1 MFKGQEF
8 LIINLILMSLIPKSH
23 PRAKSLLIREKLV
36 FGFDHGL
43 VAKEGL
49 LAQGRGEAFDYLL
62 GEKTGKSAKSAIKA
76 AAAQIMLAK
85 LPVISV
91 NGNIAA
97 LCSKEI
103 VRLAKQTGSKI
114 EVNLFYANE
123 KRKNAIVKTLKKSG
137 AKVILGTNFST
148 RVALS
153 GIDSARRIVDKNGI
167 FSADVVVV
175 PLEDG
180 DRTLALRKAGKMVIT
195 FDLNPL
201 SRTSQ
206 TANITIVDNV
216 TRAMDLLI
224 ENCKK
229 LSKTNEKTLEK
240 ILKNFDNKKNLS
252 DNINEI
258 KNNLTKRSCI
268 A

>member
-1 MFKGQEF
+1 
-8 LIINLILMSLIPKSH
+8 MSLIPKSH

-36 FGFDHGL
+36 EGFDKGL

-62 GEKTGKSAKSAIKA
+62 GEKTSKAAKRSIKA
-76 AAAQIMLAK
+76 AAAQLLLAES
-85 LPVISV
+85 PVISI

-97 LCSKEI
+97 LCPKQI
-103 VRLAKQTGSKI
+103 VRLSKETKAKL
-114 EVNLFYANE
+114 EVNLFYAN
-123 KRKNAIVKTLKKSG
+123 KNRKQVIIKILKKNG
-137 AKVILGTNFST
+137 AREILGVNSISST
-148 RVALS
+148 KLS

-167 FSADVVVV
+167 FAADVVVV

-180 DRTLALRKAGKMVIT
+180 DRTLALRKAGKIVIT

-216 TRAMDLLI
+216 TRAIDLLI
-224 ENCKK
+224 VESKK
-229 LSKTNEKTLEK
+229 LAKKNPKSLQK
-240 ILKNFDNKKNLS
+240 ILKDFDNKSNLI
-252 DNINEI
+252 DNIIQI
-258 KNNLTKRSCI
+258 KNNLSRRARI

>member
-1 MFKGQEF
+1 
-8 LIINLILMSLIPKSH
+8 MSFIPKSH
-23 PRAKSLLIREKLV
+23 PMAKSLLIREKLV
-36 FGFDHGL
+36 SGFDSGL

-76 AAAQIMLAK
+76 AAAQILLAK

-91 NGNIAA
+91 NGNIAT
-97 LCSKEI
+97 LCPKEVVI
-103 VRLAKQTGSKI
+103 LSKQTGSKI
-114 EVNLFYANE
+114 EVNLFYSNE
-123 KRKNAIVKTLKKSG
+123 KRKNAIFKELKKNG
-137 AKVILGTNFST
+137 AQEILGKKST
-148 RVALS
+148 TKATLS

-167 FSADVVVV
+167 FAADVVIV

-180 DRTLALRKAGKMVIT
+180 DRTMALRKSGKVVIT

-216 TRAMDLLI
+216 TRAMVLLI
-224 ENCKK
+224 ENCKI
-229 LSKTNEKTLEK
+229 LSKKNKKTLET

-258 KNNLTKRSCI
+258 KNNLTKRSRI

>member
-1 MFKGQEF
+1 
-8 LIINLILMSLIPKSH
+8 MSLIPKSH

-36 FGFDHGL
+36 EGFDKGL

-62 GEKTGKSAKSAIKA
+62 GEKTGPSSKRAIKA
-76 AAAQIMLAK
+76 AAAQLLLAEM
-85 LPVISV
+85 PVISV

-97 LCSKEI
+97 LCPKQI
-103 VRLAKQTGSKI
+103 VRLSKKIKAKL
-114 EVNLFYANE
+114 EVNLFYRNE
-123 KRKNAIVKTLKKSG
+123 ERKKAIVKILKKNG
-137 AKVILGTNFST
+137 AGEILGTNPDFS
-148 RVALS
+148 VKLP

-167 FSADVVVV
+167 FAGDVVVV

-180 DRTLALRKAGKMVIT
+180 DRTKALRNAGKTVIT

-216 TRAMDLLI
+216 TRAVDLLT
-224 ENCKK
+224 EEAKK
-229 LSKTNEKTLEK
+229 LSKKSQTSLQK
-240 ILKNFDNKKNLS
+240 IVNDFDNKKNLS
-252 DNINEI
+252 ENIIQI
-258 KNNLTKRSCI
+258 KNNLARR
-268 A
+268 ARVA

>member
-1 MFKGQEF
+1 
-8 LIINLILMSLIPKSH
+8 MSLIPRSH

-36 FGFDHGL
+36 SGFDKGL

-62 GEKTGKSAKSAIKA
+62 GEKTGKFAKKAIRA
-76 AAAQIMLAK
+76 AAAQILLAD

-97 LCSKEI
+97 LCPKEI
-103 VRLAKQTGSKI
+103 VRLAKKTGSKI
-114 EVNLFYANE
+114 EVNLFYSND
-123 KRKNAIVKTLKKSG
+123 KRKKAIVKTLKKNG
-137 AKVILGTNFST
+137 AKKIFGINPSSSSI
-148 RVALS
+148 LS

-180 DRTLALRKAGKMVIT
+180 DRTLALRKAGKFVIT

-206 TANITIVDNV
+206 TAHITIIDNV
-216 TRAMDLLI
+216 TRGVDLLI
-224 ENCKK
+224 KNCEK
-229 LSKTNEKTLEK
+229 LSKKNREYLKK
-240 ILKNFDNKKNLS
+240 IVNGFDNKRNLS
-252 DNINEI
+252 ENIEEI
-258 KNNLTKRSCI
+258 KNNLTKRAKI

>member
-1 MFKGQEF
+1 
-8 LIINLILMSLIPKSH
+8 MSLIPKSH

-36 FGFDHGL
+36 SGFDNGL

-62 GEKTGKSAKSAIKA
+62 GEKTDKAAKNAIKT
-76 AAAQIMLAK
+76 AAAQLLLAQM
-85 LPVISV
+85 PVISV

-97 LCSKEI
+97 LCPKQI
-103 VRLAKQTGSKI
+103 VRLSKQIKAKL
-114 EVNLFYANE
+114 EVNLFYANK
-123 KRKNAIVKTLKKSG
+123 KRKQSIIKTLKNNG
-137 AKVILGTNFST
+137 AKEVLGSNPALST
-148 RVALS
+148 KLS

-167 FSADVVVV
+167 FVADVVVV

-180 DRTLALRKAGKMVIT
+180 DRTMALRDIGKIVIT

-216 TRAMDLLI
+216 TRAIDLLI
-224 ENCKK
+224 EQCKK
-229 LSKTNEKTLEK
+229 LSKKNQKSLKK
-240 ILKNFDNKKNLS
+240 IIDEFDNKKNLTE
-252 DNINEI
+252 NVIQI
-258 KNNLTKRSCI
+258 KNNLTRRAKI

>member
-1 MFKGQEF
+1 
-8 LIINLILMSLIPKSH
+8 MSLIPKSH

-36 FGFDHGL
+36 EGFDNGL

-62 GEKTGKSAKSAIKA
+62 GEKTGKAAKSAIKA
-76 AAAQIMLAK
+76 AAAQILLAK

-91 NGNIAA
+91 NGNVAA
-97 LCSKEI
+97 LCPKEI
-103 VRLAKQTGSKI
+103 VKLAKLTGAKV
-114 EVNLFYANE
+114 EVNLFYSNQ
-123 KRKNAIVKTLKKSG
+123 KIKNNIVKTIKKNG
-137 AKVILGTNFST
+137 FLEVLGTNSASKT
-148 RVALS
+148 TLK

-167 FSADVVVV
+167 FAADVVVV

-180 DRTLALRKAGKMVIT
+180 DRTLALRKAGKKIIT

-206 TANITIVDNV
+206 TAHITIVDNV
-216 TRAMDLLI
+216 TRGMDLLI
-224 ENCKK
+224 TECKK
-229 LSKTNEKTLEK
+229 LSKKNKKSLEK
-240 ILKNFDNKKNLS
+240 ILENFDNRKNLS
-252 DNINEI
+252 ENINEI
-258 KNNLTKRSCI
+258 KNNLTKRLRI

>member
-1 MFKGQEF
+1 MV
-8 LIINLILMSLIPKSH
+8 LIPKSH

-36 FGFDHGL
+36 NGFERGL

-62 GEKTGKSAKSAIKA
+62 GEKTGKSAKNAIRV
-76 AAAQIMLAK
+76 AAAQILLAK

-97 LCSKEI
+97 LCPKET
-103 VRLAKQTGSKI
+103 VQLAKATKAKI
-114 EVNLFYANE
+114 EVNLFYSNK
-123 KRKNAIVKTLKKSG
+123 KRKQKIIDTLRKNG
-137 AKVILGTNFST
+137 AKEVLGTKKASEKT
-148 RVALS
+148 LS

-167 FSADVVVV
+167 FAADVVVV

-180 DRTLALRKAGKMVIT
+180 DRTLALRKAGKIVIT

-216 TRAMDLLI
+216 TRSMNLLI
-224 ENCKK
+224 DSCKK
-229 LSKTNEKTLEK
+229 LSKKKDLELEK
-240 ILKNFDNKKNLS
+240 IVKNFDNKKNLAE
-252 DNINEI
+252 NILEI
-258 KNNLTKRSCI
+258 KNNLSRRSNL